1 LADVAPT
8 VLHFMGISFPEQMTG
23 KNLVTTA
30 RRDDP
35 DMGA

>member
-1 LADVAPT
+1 
-8 VLHFMGISFPEQMTG
+8 MGISFPEQMTG
-23 KNLVTTA
+23 KNLVATA